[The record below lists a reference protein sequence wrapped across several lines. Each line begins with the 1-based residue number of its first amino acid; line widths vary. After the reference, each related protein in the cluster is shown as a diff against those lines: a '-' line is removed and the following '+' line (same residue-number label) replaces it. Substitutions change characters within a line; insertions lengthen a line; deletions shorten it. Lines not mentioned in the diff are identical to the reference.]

1 MPRGLYLRH
10 PPSPNLLDHLG
21 HPPHQPPS
29 SKKAKASLNGSKWEA
44 IDFNKEIL
52 LA

>member
-1 MPRGLYLRH
+1 MAAAWSIPLGFH
-10 PPSPNLLDHLG
+10 LDHPWAA
-21 HPPHQPPS
+21 PPPPILHT
-29 SKKAKASLNGSKWEA
+29 AKASLNGSKWEA